1 MIYKIRNLL
10 IRIILQTIKYLDFK
24 LLMKVRN
31 YLYKYIFNSMGKNCN
46 ICAAVTFISP
56 NNIKLGNRVS
66 IHHNCYIGGRGNINI
81 GDYVSI
87 ACNTIIISEDH
98 IFDDL
103 NKNIKE
109 QGIKEKRIIIEDNV
123 WIGANTKI
131 LGGVTVKTGSVI
143 AAGSVVNKD
152 TAVNS
157 VVGGVPA
164 KLIKYR

>member
-1 MIYKIRNLL
+1 M
-10 IRIILQTIKYLDFK
+10 K
-24 LLMKVRN
+24 LRN
-31 YLYKYIFNSMGKNCN
+31 YLYKYILAAMGNNCN

-66 IHHNCYIGGRGNINI
+66 IHHNCYIGGRGDVNI
-81 GDYVSI
+81 GNYVSI

-98 IFDDL
+98 IFEDL

-109 QGIKEKRIIIEDNV
+109 QGIKEKRVKIEDNV
-123 WIGANTKI
+123 WIGANAKI
-131 LGGVTVKTGSVI
+131 LGGVTIKTGSVI
-143 AAGSVVNKD
+143 AAGAVVNKD
-152 TAVNS
+152 TEINS

>member
-31 YLYKYIFNSMGKNCN
+31 YLYKYIFASMGKNCN

-131 LGGVTVKTGSVI
+131 LGGITVKTGSVI